1 MNCDQDLC
9 LNLWYNLK
17 KLLWQDEHNPR
28 VRYAFGNVSS
38 GGHFHAIKLTRKA
51 LAKDKNKTGRGKSTL
66 FLWESAAWTEN
77 PTINEGLRRALKGGQ
92 EQKTVAGQCLLTRN
106 YKHPSLFKLTT
117 DRERAVRTQRRGK
130 CKDWSEYLEKFA
142 VMYPTTCLQAESA
155 KLESFLLSVLVAL
168 DFNRHKK

>member
-1 MNCDQDLC
+1 MFKIGELWTVI
-9 LNLWYNLK
+9 LWYELS
-17 KLLWQDEHNPR
+17 PR

-155 KLESFLLSVLVAL
+155 KLESFLSMC
-168 DFNRHKK
+168 